1 MTKYDDASWHYGGD
15 FPEGL
20 PEKNGATH
28 TGMFL
33 NWCITND
40 MISSELKEETSDD
53 IEKLKRQELTGAEF
67 IMNILDGKFSEYE
80 LNDLGNAFAKDYYA
94 DKTDFADQFSS
105 FATDYINI
113 FDTVAEESDFEYETF
128 YHIEDTYE
136 NYNIMRQV
144 IDYRFE
150 EWREWLRGP
159 QPPVENLSQQ

>member
-1 MTKYDDASWHYGGD
+1 MTKYDDASWHYGDD

-94 DKTDFADQFSS
+94 DETDFANQFSS

-113 FDTVAEESDFEYETF
+113 FDTLAEESDFEYETF

-159 QPPVENLSQQ
+159 QPPVENLS

>member
-33 NWCITND
+33 NWCIANHLA
-40 MISSELKEETSDD
+40 SEELKEDAENE
-53 IEKLKRQELTGAEF
+53 IEKLKRREITGADF
-67 IMNILDGKFSEYE
+67 VIDSMDGKFSEYD
-80 LNDLGNAFAKDYYA
+80 LNEMGNAFAKDYYV
-94 DKTDFADQFSS
+94 DETDFRDKFSS

-113 FDTVAEESDFEYETF
+113 FDSVAEESDFEYETF

-136 NYNIMRQV
+136 NYDIMKQIIDHRFQEWKEYKNI
-144 IDYRFE
+144 
-150 EWREWLRGP
+150 
-159 QPPVENLSQQ
+159 N